1 MSGCLLRPRSVPRG
15 STIGVCAPAGPVEAD
30 VVEAGIGWLEG
41 EGYQVRCAPGLKSRN
56 GYLAGSDEERCAELI
71 EKSLMLCTPL
81 APAIGYDRAAAIA
94 KRAHAEKKTV
104 REVATEMGIEDLDER
119 LDVRSMT

>member
-1 MSGCLLRPRSVPRG
+1 MADALLESVQLLANG
-15 STIGVCAPAGPVEAD
+15 SEIFTERCVQGLEA
-30 VVEAGIGWLEG
+30 
-41 EGYQVRCAPGLKSRN
+41 
-56 GYLAGSDEERCAELI
+56 DEERCAELI
-71 EKSLMLCTPL
+71 EKSLMLCTSL
-81 APAIGYDRAAAIA
+81 APHIGYDEAAALA